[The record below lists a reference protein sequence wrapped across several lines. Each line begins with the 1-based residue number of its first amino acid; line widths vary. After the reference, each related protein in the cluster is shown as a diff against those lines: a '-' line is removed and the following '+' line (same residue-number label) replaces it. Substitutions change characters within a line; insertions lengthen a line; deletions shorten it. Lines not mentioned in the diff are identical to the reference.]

1 MQGFAIL
8 PGLRF
13 MWKEQEFLIR
23 KSLDHNEI
31 EVTNLSYNLVEVYSV
46 NELIEA
52 WNDERLIIKRDFIVK
67 EAEVIQHDVD
77 MFSEDDRN
85 IIKKRFRILEPVL
98 LGIVKPKDYE
108 SYINTLSDDLR
119 PFVSSVSTL
128 YRWKR
133 RWDETHDKRSL
144 LPRNDLKGSK
154 TFKIPKEIQN
164 IIERFLIKYD
174 KEGLDVSNRRI
185 HNEMK
190 VEVQELNATRP
201 EEGKLTPCGKATTNR
216 VIQHL
221 RKTYIKDRAR
231 HGTVQANLNK
241 YGSTAEVYV
250 ERPLQRVEIDS
261 TPLDLFV
268 VDTLN
273 SKKERFN
280 LIHAVDKATGY
291 GLGYELWLGEP
302 NAKAI
307 KQCLLH
313 AMLPKT
319 HIRSL
324 YPRLQHDWTAFGKPE
339 VIVVDNA
346 KVHDA
351 ADLEEFFGLIGIE
364 VQFCPVKAGHHKGTV
379 ERMFRTMNEKMF
391 HSIPGTSFSDPKMR
405 SLYDS
410 TGKACLTLKALH
422 EIIHLTMVD
431 IIAND
436 YSSSRGGTPA
446 FLWEQ
451 GLKDCRVHRTLPMKK
466 KDLIMLL
473 STGLEYR
480 KITNKGIELAG
491 QFFQST
497 ALMQLS
503 DQIKRKKKDK
513 SVRLRFNPSDMRT
526 IYVFDEENDQY
537 IEANPVRNSLRKKN
551 IDENHPVHMAQ
562 LRYHCHRKN
571 KEYNEFDTTHLVYAY
586 QHVEAIVQNSRS
598 EIAQLEKL
606 PDDQRAVE
614 HYKHLSSIQ
623 LLHKAQIAPDQ
634 LESLEFKGEISP
646 ATEGQSRKSTKR
658 RKVNSKLDDTSS
670 KSFSSTAGI
679 EVISETSELPLLLF
693 DDDLDDDWEVTIR
706 ES

>member
-13 MWKEQEFLIR
+13 MWKDREFLVR
-23 KSLDHNEI
+23 KNLLHDEI
-31 EVTNLSYNLVEVYSV
+31 EVTNLSYNLVEIYSV
-46 NELIEA
+46 NELLEA
-52 WNDERLIIKRDFIVK
+52 WNEEQLIVKRDYSVK
-67 EAEVIQHDVD
+67 EAEVTQHDVD
-77 MFSEDDRN
+77 MYSNDEWN
-85 IIKKRFRILEPVL
+85 VINKRYRILEPIL
-98 LGIVKPKDYE
+98 QGEVKPKDYVG
-108 SYINTLSDDLR
+108 YINSLPGDLR
-119 PFVSSVSTL
+119 TFVSSVSTL

-144 LPRNDLKGSK
+144 LPRDNLKGSK
-154 TFKIPKEIQN
+154 TFKIPIEIQL
-164 IIERFLIKYD
+164 IIERLLNKYD

-185 HNEMK
+185 HMEMK
-190 VEVQELNATRP
+190 DELKKLNETRP
-201 EEGKLTPCGKATTNR
+201 EDGKITPCGKATTNR

-221 RKTYIKDRAR
+221 RKTYLKDRAR

-250 ERPLQRVEIDS
+250 ERPLQRVEIDW

-273 SKKERFN
+273 SKKERFH

-319 HIRSL
+319 HIRTL
-324 YPRLQHDWTAFGKPE
+324 YPRLQHDWTAYGKPE

-346 KVHDA
+346 KVNDA

-364 VQFCPVKAGHHKGTV
+364 VQFCPVKAGNHKGTN
-379 ERMFRTMNEKMF
+379 ERMFRTMNEKIF

-422 EIIHLTMVD
+422 EIIHITMVD

-436 YSSSRGGTPA
+436 YSLSRGGTPA

-451 GLKDCRVHRTLPMKK
+451 GLKDCRVHRTLPMQK

-473 STGLEYR
+473 STGIEYR
-480 KITNKGIELAG
+480 KITNKGIELEG

-497 ALMQLS
+497 DLMLLL
-503 DQIKRKKKDK
+503 DQMKRKKRDT
-513 SVRLRFNPSDMRT
+513 SVRIRFNPSDMRT
-526 IYVFDEENDQY
+526 IYVFNEESDQY
-537 IEANPVRNSLRKKN
+537 LEAKPVRNSLRKKH
-551 IDENHPVHMAQ
+551 IDENHPVHWAQ
-562 LRYHCHRKN
+562 LKYHCHRKN

-586 QHVEAIVQNSRS
+586 QNVEAIVQNSRK
-598 EIAQLEKL
+598 EISQLEKL

-623 LLHKAQIAPDQ
+623 LLHEAQIAPEK
-634 LESLEFKGEISP
+634 LETLKFLGEISQFV
-646 ATEGQSRKSTKR
+646 EVQSIRTAKRGNGNLKS
-658 RKVNSKLDDTSS
+658 NDTISQNFAS
-670 KSFSSTAGI
+670 LAVT
-679 EVISETSELPLLLF
+679 EVIKATTDLPPLLF
-693 DDDLDDDWEVTIR
+693 EDELDDDWGVTFR
-706 ES
+706 